1 MNGPVPHLT
10 WATEGD
16 PVLDELLADFAN
28 RLQAGE
34 ALDVEG
40 YVGQHP
46 ERAEKLRQLLPAVQ
60 ALADLD
66 WLNSAAPVPSPA
78 GPGAGQALGALGDF
92 RLLREV
98 GRGGM
103 GVVYEAEQI
112 SLNRRVALKVL
123 PFAATLDPRQIQRF
137 KHEAQAA
144 AYLHH
149 TNIVPVYTVGCERG
163 VYYYAMQFIEGQT
176 LAALIRGLCHQEA
189 GPPASEPTPLYVT
202 PPPGA
207 GGPRAS
213 AVTPPVAALSTQR
226 SAPGPASYRRAAQL
240 GVQAAEA
247 LEHAHQLGVIHR
259 DIKPANLLIDG
270 AGNLWVTDFGLAH
283 CQSQVGLTLTGDLV
297 GTLRYMSP
305 EQALGGRALVDH
317 RTDIYSLGA
326 TLYELLALRPAFPG
340 RDRQELLRQIAQE
353 EPVPPRHL
361 DRAIP
366 AELET
371 IVLKALAKAP
381 EERYATAG
389 ELADDLR
396 RFLEDRPI
404 RARRPTA
411 LQRARKWARRHQALV
426 RSALVSGVLLL
437 AVAVIALALSNHLIR
452 QEQRQTEA
460 ARKDADAAR
469 DDLEAHLYYQ
479 TIELA
484 ERDLSAGH
492 VRRAEQRL
500 AACPDA
506 RRGWEWHYLKRFR
519 YGGPASLDHD
529 SHLCATALSP
539 DGRLLAVGDTRGTVT
554 VWDTLAWRRLHA
566 IPAHTSWARGVA
578 FHPDGRRLASAGW
591 DGHVRVWDAVSGR
604 PLWASPPSGRV
615 YAVAFHPGGKLLVS
629 ARGDGVVKVW
639 DADTGGE
646 LHTLAAHDR
655 HIFSVAFSPDG
666 KHLATG
672 SADRTAAVWEVATW
686 KRARTLP
693 GHAALVLGVAF
704 SPNGQL
710 LAVASGGFY
719 TDEHQGELKVWE
731 VATGRLRHT
740 LCGPNDSTWSVAFS
754 PDGKR
759 LASGSSEHSTV
770 KLWDVASGLEALTLR
785 GHTEAVWGV
794 AFSPDS
800 RRLVS
805 ASGDQ
810 TVRVWDATPLEGPPA
825 PGRQPLAVLPAG
837 AVGVAYHPG
846 SRLLAVACQDGTVT
860 VWDTATRLAAHTLRA
875 AGVSAVAF
883 SSDGRLLAAGST
895 TEGVTVWEAQTGK
908 ELRRLATEDV
918 VTAVAFSRDGQA
930 LAATAARTVRV
941 WDAAT
946 GAPRHVLQ
954 GHTDFCTAVAFSPDG
969 RLLAS
974 ADYGGDVWVWDAA
987 SGAAVG
993 DFRAHAGRAS
1003 ALAFSP
1009 DSKRL
1014 LSAGGDGTFRVW
1026 DTAAWG
1032 KGARWPG
1039 TGGRIHGLAFSPDGR
1054 FFVSAGADAAVRVW
1068 DAATGREVRAL
1079 RGHADTVQAV
1089 AWSPD
1094 GRTLA
1099 SASLDRTVKIW
1110 DACPPPAAPGR
1121 PVAGPGK

>member
-1 MNGPVPHLT
+1 
-10 WATEGD
+10 
-16 PVLDELLADFAN
+16 
-28 RLQAGE
+28 
-34 ALDVEG
+34 
-40 YVGQHP
+40 
-46 ERAEKLRQLLPAVQ
+46 VQ
-60 ALADLD
+60 ALADLN
-66 WLNSAAPVPSPA
+66 WLTGAVHVPPPSGPAPAA
-78 GPGAGQALGALGDF
+78 ALGTLGDF

-103 GVVYEAEQI
+103 GVVYEAEQMT
-112 SLNRRVALKVL
+112 LNRRVALKVL
-123 PFAATLDPRQIQRF
+123 PFAATLDPRHIQRF

-176 LAALIRGLCHQEA
+176 LAALIRGLRRQ
-189 GPPASEPTPLYVT
+189 GPEPSSSAPTPLYASSQADGERPKPT
-202 PPPGA
+202 ARPPTA
-207 GGPRAS
+207 
-213 AVTPPVAALSTQR
+213 AVPSTQR
-226 SAPGPASYRRAAQL
+226 SAPDPAYHRRAAQL

-305 EQALGGRALVDH
+305 EQALGGRAPVDH

-353 EPVPPRHL
+353 EPVPPRQL

-437 AVAVIALALSNHLIR
+437 ALAVIALALSNHFIR

-479 TIELA
+479 TIDLA
-484 ERDLSAGH
+484 ERDLTAGH
-492 VRRAEQRL
+492 VRRAERRL
-500 AACPDA
+500 AECPDA

-519 YGGPASLDHD
+519 FGGPDPLRHD
-529 SHLCATALSP
+529 SHLCATALSR

-554 VWDTLAWRRLHA
+554 VWDTLAWRRLHT
-566 IPAHTSWARGVA
+566 ISAHKSWARGVA
-578 FHPDGRRLASAGW
+578 FHPDSRRLASAGW
-591 DGHVRVWDAVSGR
+591 DGYVRVWDAVSGR
-604 PLWASPPSGRV
+604 PLWAGRPGGRV
-615 YAVAFHPGGKLLVS
+615 YAVAFHPKTKLLVS
-629 ARGDGVVKVW
+629 AGSDGIVKVW
-639 DADTGGE
+639 NADTGGE

-655 HIFSVAFSPDG
+655 YIFSVAFSPNG
-666 KHLATG
+666 EYLATG
-672 SADRTAAVWEVATW
+672 SADQTAAVWEVATW
-686 KRARTLP
+686 KRARNLP
-693 GHAALVLGVAF
+693 GHAAYVLGVAF
-704 SPNGQL
+704 SPDNQL
-710 LAVASGGFY
+710 LATASGGFY
-719 TDEHQGELKVWE
+719 THEHQGELKVWE

-794 AFSPDS
+794 AFSPGGK
-800 RRLVS
+800 RLVS

-810 TVRVWDATPLEGPPA
+810 TVRVWDATPLEEQPA
-825 PGRQPLAVLPAG
+825 PGRRPLAVLPAG

-860 VWDTATRLAAHTLRA
+860 VWDAATGSAAHTLRA

-883 SSDGRLLAAGST
+883 SPDGRFLATGST
-895 TEGVTVWEAQTGK
+895 TQGVTVWEAQTGK
-908 ELRRLATEDV
+908 EVRRLATEDV
-918 VTAVAFSRDGQA
+918 VTAVAFSRDGRA

-941 WDAAT
+941 WEAAT
-946 GAPRHVLQ
+946 GAPRHLLK

-974 ADYGGDVWVWDAA
+974 ADYGGDVRVWDAA
-987 SGAAVG
+987 SGAKVG

-1009 DSKRL
+1009 DGKRL
-1014 LSAGGDGTFRVW
+1014 LSAGGDGDFRVW
-1026 DTAAWG
+1026 DTTAWG
-1032 KGARWPG
+1032 KGTRWPG
-1039 TGGRIHGLAFSPDGR
+1039 TGGRINGLAFSPDGL
-1054 FFVSAGADAAVRVW
+1054 FFVSAGADATVRVW
-1068 DAATGREVRAL
+1068 DAASGREVRAL

-1099 SASLDRTVKIW
+1099 SASLDRTVQLW
-1110 DACPPPAAPGR
+1110 DAQTAPSRPAAEPG
-1121 PVAGPGK
+1121 P